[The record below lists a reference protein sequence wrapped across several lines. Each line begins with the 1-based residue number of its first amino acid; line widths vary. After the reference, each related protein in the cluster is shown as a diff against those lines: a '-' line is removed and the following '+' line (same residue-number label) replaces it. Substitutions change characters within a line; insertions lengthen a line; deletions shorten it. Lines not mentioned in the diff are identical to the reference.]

1 MPRRLLAEWF
11 ATFVLIFGGT
21 GVVVVNGLSNGAV
34 TLVGIALTWGLLVAV
49 LVYSFGPVSGSHI
62 NPAVTLGLATAGKF
76 PWKDV
81 PGYVLAQGAGAITAS
96 LLLALLT
103 QKEPPPDLGTT
114 KVFKDWVWECF
125 VLEMWLTGVLMFVV
139 LSLGVANSGI
149 QTLGGFIVG
158 GVIALEVLFCG
169 PITGA
174 SMNPAR
180 SLGPAVVSNKFDYLW
195 LYLIA
200 PPLGAL
206 IAVGM
211 WKLIYSAPTPT
222 REPQS

>member
-1 MPRRLLAEWF
+1 MPRRLLAEGF
-11 ATFVLIFGGT
+11 GTFLLVFGGT

-34 TLVGIALTWGLLVAV
+34 TLVGIALTWGLLVAA
-49 LVYSFGPVSGSHI
+49 LVYAFGPVSGAHI

-81 PGYVLAQGAGAITAS
+81 PSYIFAQCVGAITAS
-96 LLLALLT
+96 LLLAILT
-103 QKEPPPDLGTT
+103 QKEPPADLGTT
-114 KVFKDWVWECF
+114 KVFRDWVWECF
-125 VLEMWLTGVLMFVV
+125 VLEVWLTGMLVFVV
-139 LSLGVANSGI
+139 LSLGNTAPSV

-158 GVIALEVLFCG
+158 GVITLEVAFAG

-180 SLGPAVVSNKFDYLW
+180 SLGPAVVSSKFEYLW

-200 PPLGAL
+200 PPIGAL
-206 IAVGM
+206 VAVGM
-211 WKLIYSAPTPT
+211 WKLIHPMPTPQQ
-222 REPQS
+222 EPQS